1 MVSAI
6 AIFRSDFMKCPPML
20 LVSLFAISLSTLAA
34 ADQGHHEAL
43 TSEQLGSV
51 SFPTSCAASVQKPF
65 ERGVALL
72 HSFWYEEA
80 EKQLAEVAKSDSHCA
95 MAHWG
100 IAMSLYH
107 QLWERPGGD
116 DLQRGASELA
126 KAQKLAA
133 KATPREREYVAA
145 LAKFYGDGKQDH
157 LARAAA
163 YSAAMRKVYQNHPS
177 DYEAGAF

>member
-20 LVSLFAISLSTLAA
+20 LVSLFAISLSTLAV

-43 TSEQLGSV
+43 SAEQLGSV
-51 SFPTSCAASVQKPF
+51 SFPTSCAANVQKPF

-80 EKQLAEVAKSDSHCA
+80 EKQFAAVAKNDSHCA

-116 DLQRGASELA
+116 DLERGAAELA
-126 KAQKLAA
+126 KAQKLP
-133 KATPREREYVAA
+133 ATPREREYIAA
-145 LAKFYGDGKQDH
+145 PAKFYG
-157 LARAAA
+157 
-163 YSAAMRKVYQNHPS
+163 
-177 DYEAGAF
+177 

>member
-1 MVSAI
+1 MKTSQILAAI
-6 AIFRSDFMKCPPML
+6 L
-20 LVSLFAISLSTLAA
+20 LVASISGIAA

-51 SFPTSCAASVQKPF
+51 SFPTSCAANVQKPF
-65 ERGVALL
+65 VRGVALL

-80 EKQLAEVAKSDSHCA
+80 EKQFAEVAKSDSHCA

-116 DLQRGASELA
+116 DIERGASELA
-126 KAQKLAA
+126 KAQKLA
-133 KATPREREYVAA
+133 
-145 LAKFYGDGKQDH
+145 
-157 LARAAA
+157 
-163 YSAAMRKVYQNHPS
+163 
-177 DYEAGAF
+177 

>member
-6 AIFRSDFMKCPPML
+6 AIFRSDFMKCQTML
-20 LVSLFAISLSTLAA
+20 LVSLFAISLSTLAV

-43 TSEQLGSV
+43 SAEQLGLV
-51 SFPTSCAASVQKPF
+51 SFPTSCAANVQKPF
-65 ERGVALL
+65 VRGVALL

-80 EKQLAEVAKSDSHCA
+80 EKQFAEVAKNDSHCA

-107 QLWERPGGD
+107 HLWERPGGD
-116 DLQRGASELA
+116 DLERGASEVA

-133 KATPREREYVAA
+133 TPREREYIAA
-145 LAKFYGDGKQDH
+145 LDKFYAD
-157 LARAAA
+157 
-163 YSAAMRKVYQNHPS
+163 
-177 DYEAGAF
+177 

>member
-1 MVSAI
+1 MKTWRIILLLLIAFSLPAI
-6 AIFRSDFMKCPPML
+6 
-20 LVSLFAISLSTLAA
+20 VA

-51 SFPTSCAASVQKPF
+51 SFPTSCAANVQKPF

-80 EKQLAEVAKSDSHCA
+80 EKQFAEVAKNDKGCA

-100 IAMSLYH
+100 VAMSWYH
-107 QLWERPGGD
+107 QHWDRPDAGV
-116 DLQRGASELA
+116 LKRGAGELA
-126 KAQKLAA
+126 KAAKLAA
-133 KATPREREYVAA
+133 KATPREREYIAA
-145 LAKFYGDGKQDH
+145 LAKFYGDSKQDH

-163 YSAAMRKVYQNHPS
+163 YSAAMRQLYRDHPD
-177 DYEAGAF
+177 DY